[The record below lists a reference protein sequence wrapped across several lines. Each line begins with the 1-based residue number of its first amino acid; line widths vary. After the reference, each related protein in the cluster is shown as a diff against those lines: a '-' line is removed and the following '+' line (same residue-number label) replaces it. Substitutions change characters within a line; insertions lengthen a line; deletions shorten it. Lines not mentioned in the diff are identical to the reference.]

1 MLLTIVLDGGCR
13 HFGLVCCSDSGFGLL
28 FLTELFD
35 QLVGATEVAKLRPEW
50 SYWGIVSRPV
60 SFHFFG
66 FYLYIDVLCF
76 TMNHFLFCR
85 HDSEANAHA
94 KFFGSSDKKF

>member
-1 MLLTIVLDGGCR
+1 MVVVDILVWFVVVMLDLD
-13 HFGLVCCSDSGFGLL
+13 CC
-28 FLTELFD
+28 FLRSYLINWY
-35 QLVGATEVAKLRPEW
+35 GATEVAKLRPEW

-66 FYLYIDVLCF
+66 FYLYMDVLCF
-76 TMNHFLFCR
+76 TMNYFLFCR

-94 KFFGSSDKKF
+94 KFFGSSDKNF